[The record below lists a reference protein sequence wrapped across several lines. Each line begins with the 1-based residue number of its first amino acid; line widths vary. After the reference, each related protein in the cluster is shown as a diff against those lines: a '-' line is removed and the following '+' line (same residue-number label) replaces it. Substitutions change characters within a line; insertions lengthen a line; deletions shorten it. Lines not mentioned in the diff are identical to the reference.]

1 MQYWNYGAALQPCN
15 CPMCSR
21 KITDLT
27 PEESLYCQQDA
38 EVIEVLKKVRKYNH
52 LFVGGTYGLMLVR
65 WTRMLLYHV
74 LRLHGWNYP
83 YISKCRLD
91 YLSGRYLSM
100 LHLQVWIGIYLC
112 IVLCSV
118 KLKTEYLLAESINF
132 KFKIMCLER
141 KGH

>member
-65 WTRMLLYHV
+65 WTRMLLYHMLDCIDGIILIFQSADWTIFLDV
-74 LRLHGWNYP
+74 
-83 YISKCRLD
+83 ISLCYETCKFGLVSICA
-91 YLSGRYLSM
+91 LSFVVS
-100 LHLQVWIGIYLC
+100 
-112 IVLCSV
+112 S
-118 KLKTEYLLAESINF
+118 
-132 KFKIMCLER
+132 
-141 KGH
+141 